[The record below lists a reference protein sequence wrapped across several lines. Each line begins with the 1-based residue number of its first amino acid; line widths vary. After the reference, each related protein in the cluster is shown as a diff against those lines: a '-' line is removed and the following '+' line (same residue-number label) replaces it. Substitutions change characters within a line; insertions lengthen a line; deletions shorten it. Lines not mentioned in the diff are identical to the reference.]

1 MTYCVTLY
9 GFHFLNEFP
18 LSLDPQ
24 HVPREPSNQAKS
36 QVTNDLVE
44 HVLIQTK
51 QVLQEVGM
59 STSVD
64 VETVTNG
71 ITESKQTTSSCEN
84 TSILLCTNI
93 YCFAY
98 FWKIILTFTIYFR
111 CQILTCLELKPP
123 ENGRFVHYPCSN
135 VFNSACGIQC
145 LPGFELQS
153 GSSVRMCLPNGQW
166 SGTQPRYTMYI
177 IVLQRIYFN
186 KAVQTSTFLSSR
198 RFCGLWFLGSV
209 VYVPLCSAYP
219 INKSHTFFQILSPLY
234 KL

>member
-18 LSLDPQ
+18 LSLFI
-24 HVPREPSNQAKS
+24 RSMS
-36 QVTNDLVE
+36 QGNL
-44 HVLIQTK
+44 QTK
-51 QVLQEVGM
+51 PRARWQTILSSMSSSRPNKSSRKLECQPVSMSRRLPMASRKVSRPHHHVKTQV
-59 STSVD
+59 
-64 VETVTNG
+64 
-71 ITESKQTTSSCEN
+71 
-84 TSILLCTNI
+84 LCTNV

-98 FWKIILTFTIYFR
+98 FWKRILTFTIYFR
-111 CQILTCLELKPP
+111 CQILTCSELKPP

-177 IVLQRIYFN
+177 IVL
-186 KAVQTSTFLSSR
+186 
-198 RFCGLWFLGSV
+198 
-209 VYVPLCSAYP
+209 
-219 INKSHTFFQILSPLY
+219 
-234 KL
+234 